1 MSVNSPPQLLV
12 YRVVSNEK
20 EHACPVLS
28 ELDLIQTPWYASGE
42 ELFLEHGREKQRW
55 PTECGRVEG
64 RDYTFYVFWVLSHVD

>member
-20 EHACPVLS
+20 EHTCPILS
-28 ELDLIQTPWYASGE
+28 ELDLIQTLWYAPGE

-64 RDYTFYVFWVLSHVD
+64 RDYTFYVF